1 MKANNE
7 KLSAVCQFSDSATA
21 EITAAM
27 LRANGID
34 ATVSGGVSSYPC
46 MNYMNPVNVLVR
58 ESDLEQA
65 LKLVENGD

>member
-1 MKANNE
+1 MNANTE
-7 KLSAVCQFSDSATA
+7 ELSILCRFNDTATA

-46 MNYMNPVNVLVR
+46 MNLIDPVNVLVR
-58 ESDLEQA
+58 ESDLESA
-65 LKLVENGD
+65 LKLVGKNQ